1 MATARWLYPF
11 AAGDPARRDLLGG
24 KGAGLAEMTR
34 AGLPVPPG
42 FTVTTAACRFALAH
56 DGAWPDGL
64 DAQRPGR
71 PRMVPTFT
79 THSIGQGGAQLYS
92 GSLAHFRGGTTAEL
106 VGFLRTIV
114 RNRAID
120 VLKHRNRW
128 VPTAAPG
135 ERVAHE
141 SSALGVADAE
151 CVEFLRQTVA
161 GLKRED
167 QELYFMKAR
176 GLKEREIAEQTGRPP
191 GTIAS
196 QIARLLER
204 LRASLRDRGCV

>member
-1 MATARWLYPF
+1 VRPTEEPISTDFLDVVKRCGD
-11 AAGDPARRDLLGG
+11 GDPEAW
-24 KGAGLAEMTR
+24 R
-34 AGLPVPPG
+34 AFLPVFQEVGRRALRAFRLSP
-42 FTVTTAACRFALAH
+42 ADADDIIADALA
-56 DGAWPDGL
+56 
-64 DAQRPGR
+64 
-71 PRMVPTFT
+71 
-79 THSIGQGGAQLYS
+79 SLYS

-128 VPTAAPG
+128 IPTASPG
-135 ERVAHE
+135 ERAAPE
-141 SSALGVADAE
+141 PDALGVDDE
-151 CVEFLRQTVA
+151 CVEFLRQAIA

-167 QELYFMKAR
+167 RELYLMKAR

-191 GTIAS
+191 GTVAS

-204 LRASLRDRGCV
+204 LRTSLRSRDCL